1 MTNVLPIVLWY
12 GGLVGIG
19 LTGLLV
25 LWALALVAIK
35 RATDAF
41 AAGILA
47 AALVLAVASS
57 WAVTRATALN
67 QGNQLTKVH
76 ESIVRL
82 VAGSVHARGALE
94 DVRAVA
100 QPSSELTALQG
111 KYDNHETSIESLLQA
126 EWQYQR
132 GGPWDERGL
141 LYKMTWDLND
151 VLVHHARWEK
161 RAEALE
167 CPVPPAVPAL
177 ADVTARLRDRLQ
189 NQQLLAGV
197 IGEQFE
203 GYDINEPQSQPVSA
217 ATTMR
222 ALALLLGGLGLL
234 SAAAV
239 VFVWRKRSW
248 HLIDALVAVAA
259 LVLVSLAGWL
269 ALGTGSDQ
277 ERLRAN
283 VFTKTATVY
292 REVID
297 LNAGLKALMPLPR
310 GGVLQPRDTTE
321 KLIADYAEY
330 MNGVRAL
337 AQLVRIWDRV
347 VLTGVLDTGLVSSDQ
362 VRTHDELLNAI
373 RSRTLTLYR
382 QYVQLD
388 RRIAD
393 MSCRAEWFPKNG
405 SRTREDELLT
415 LPTLP

>member
-100 QPSSELTALQG
+100 QPSSELTALQA

-141 LYKMTWDLND
+141 LYNNYPT
-151 VLVHHARWEK
+151 
-161 RAEALE
+161 
-167 CPVPPAVPAL
+167 
-177 ADVTARLRDRLQ
+177 
-189 NQQLLAGV
+189 
-197 IGEQFE
+197 I
-203 GYDINEPQSQPVSA
+203 
-217 ATTMR
+217 
-222 ALALLLGGLGLL
+222 
-234 SAAAV
+234 
-239 VFVWRKRSW
+239 
-248 HLIDALVAVAA
+248 
-259 LVLVSLAGWL
+259 
-269 ALGTGSDQ
+269 
-277 ERLRAN
+277 
-283 VFTKTATVY
+283 KTQGDKT
-292 REVID
+292 IT
-297 LNAGLKALMPLPR
+297 NP
-310 GGVLQPRDTTE
+310 TTE
-321 KLIADYAEY
+321 YDA
-330 MNGVRAL
+330 R
-337 AQLVRIWDRV
+337 
-347 VLTGVLDTGLVSSDQ
+347 
-362 VRTHDELLNAI
+362 
-373 RSRTLTLYR
+373 
-382 QYVQLD
+382 
-388 RRIAD
+388 
-393 MSCRAEWFPKNG
+393 
-405 SRTREDELLT
+405 
-415 LPTLP
+415 